1 MRGFVWAVALL
12 LAFGLACGDGGGSNG
27 ALLPRDGTVIRGDRR
42 PLSDAASEL
51 ASLDRTGSVADATVD
66 AAQIPIDG
74 AAPEADAESECRLN
88 SDCPPTQYCGR
99 SDGFCHATGGGV
111 GVGGTQCVNQ
121 GECSAG
127 FVCAGSFFPMCSA
140 ICDVNA
146 DCGNMITCTQ
156 SLTDANIL
164 FCSLLPF

>member
-1 MRGFVWAVALL
+1 MTP
-12 LAFGLACGDGGGSNG
+12 CNG
-27 ALLPRDGTVIRGDRR
+27 AC
-42 PLSDAASEL
+42 
-51 ASLDRTGSVADATVD
+51 
-66 AAQIPIDG
+66 AQGYVCEAIDG
-74 AAPEADAESECRLN
+74 AVGTFCVPELLTCEDRCSGVRCDAGQRCDPFTGGCVVEGCQLN